1 MEEKEKETE
10 KQLLIDKM
18 MDDNNYFPNCTKFE
32 SINREILDKH
42 NFTKIFNNF
51 LFKLRDFDRI
61 FTEYY
66 SSKHNNKKLI
76 SWLES
81 DYDIYLINY
90 IQNIDVEVKEYIK
103 NIWKEQIDNNINN
116 IRHICS
122 FLILVDKYVN
132 RSGKL
137 TNYDKNILYWTILYH
152 DLGKY
157 LQMNPFI
164 NEKINTFEYDKTHP
178 FKSIIIFLNS
188 AFEHELFFYPN
199 DEYKKELNNI
209 YKEEFRNAIFNSW
222 IIEKMKYKGKYNI
235 NFDHID
241 TIEKFYMKIKSEE
254 KNEWIYD
261 ICILITFHQSLPNN
275 EYHMNSPLLEEKY
288 IKIFFDKRLAEMMR
302 IIMIYDS
309 SSHSM
314 FFGSNWPEQINK
326 NMDGV
331 MKLFE

>member
-1 MEEKEKETE
+1 MEEKEKEIE

-18 MDDNNYFPNCTKFE
+18 MDDNNYFPNCSKFE

-76 SWLES
+76 SWFES

-103 NIWKEQIDNNINN
+103 NIWKEQIDNNI
-116 IRHICS
+116 
-122 FLILVDKYVN
+122 
-132 RSGKL
+132 
-137 TNYDKNILYWTILYH
+137 DKNILYWTILYH